1 MPAGFDSN
9 FACDLTRYLAVNTA
23 AGLLIVAE
31 WGIAIMLTLPPPND
45 RGAVLDRE

>member
-9 FACDLTRYLAVNTA
+9 FARDLTRYLAVITA

-31 WGIAIMLTLPPPND
+31 RGIAIMLTSPLPND